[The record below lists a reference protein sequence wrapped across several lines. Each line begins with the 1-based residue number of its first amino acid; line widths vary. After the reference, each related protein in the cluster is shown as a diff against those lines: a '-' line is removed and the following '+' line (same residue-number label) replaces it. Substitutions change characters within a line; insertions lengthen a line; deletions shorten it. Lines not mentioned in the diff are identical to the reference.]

1 MLAATFNI
9 TLDRAADYALVL
21 TLKNYAGGLVT
32 VAADEF
38 HGQVRESVSKKK
50 IVDFT
55 FSITGLS
62 AGEVKISLSETD
74 TKLLR
79 ATTDYEYDIFR
90 VKSSETARLIAGSL
104 NVRANT
110 TNNATI

>member
-1 MLAATFNI
+1 MIAATFNI

-21 TLKNYAGGLVT
+21 TLKNYAGGPVI
-32 VAADEF
+32 VSASEF
-38 HGQVRESVSKKK
+38 HGQVRNAVSKKK

-55 FSITGLS
+55 FSTADLS

-104 NVRANT
+104 NVRANI
-110 TNNATI
+110 TNNSII

>member
-21 TLKNYAGGLVT
+21 TLKNYAGGP
-32 VAADEF
+32 VAVVDTEF
-38 HGQVRESVSKKK
+38 HGQVRESVGKKK

-55 FSITGLS
+55 FSTTDLS

-79 ATTDYEYDIFR
+79 STTDYEYDIFR

-104 NVRANT
+104 NVRANV

>member
-21 TLKNYAGGLVT
+21 TLKNYAGGLV
-32 VAADEF
+32 VVDDSEF
-38 HGQVRESVSKKK
+38 HGQVRESISKKK

-55 FSITGLS
+55 FSTVDLS
-62 AGEVKISLSETD
+62 DGEVKISLSETD

-79 ATTDYEYDIFR
+79 STTDYEYDIFR

-104 NVRANT
+104 TVRANI
-110 TNNATI
+110 TNDSTI

>member
-21 TLKNYAGGLVT
+21 TLKNFAGDLVFL
-32 VAADEF
+32 DDSEF
-38 HGQVRESVSKKK
+38 HGQVREFISKKK

-55 FSITGLS
+55 FSTAGLS
-62 AGEVKISLSETD
+62 TGEVSISLSETD

-79 ATTDYEYDIFR
+79 ATTNYEYDIFR
-90 VKSSETARLIAGSL
+90 VKSSETARLITGSL
-104 NVRANT
+104 NVRANI
-110 TNNATI
+110 TNDSII